1 MNTPN
6 TNSVAQEKSRNRV
19 SSSQVIILIVVV
31 VLAASQ
37 LTQVRRAT
45 ATGPDMLT
53 LTDMLQNGQG
63 EAALQLVVAA
73 AAELGSWSAAPGDEL
88 AYDPYMSRKIR
99 GSSLDYDE
107 FPDCGNPK
115 VASDEQACFA
125 QFQMLER
132 QVRFGPSFFS
142 TPEEGGGATPRP
154 AFDDLLSTYIEEVGH
169 SWQEYL
175 FETEGRGSGART
187 RQTTLAESERWS
199 FGREYQVKRY
209 ILSLNGTLVNLSDQQ
224 RSSLTAQ
231 ICEGYANP
239 LGHDVP
245 EYGAPAGWPHPEGW
259 PVTAPTPDEL
269 AAFCSQA

>member
-6 TNSVAQEKSRNRV
+6 TFSVAQEKSRNRV
-19 SSSQVIILIVVV
+19 SGSQVIILIVVA

-37 LTQVRRAT
+37 LMQVRRAT

-88 AYDPYMSRKIR
+88 TYDPYMSRKIR

-115 VASDEQACFA
+115 VASDEQACRA
-125 QFQMLER
+125 QFQMLEH

-142 TPEEGGGATPRP
+142 TPEDGGGATPRP

-175 FETEGRGSGART
+175 YETEGRGSGART

-209 ILSLNGTLVNLSDQQ
+209 ILSLDGTLVNLSDQQ
-224 RSSLTAQ
+224 RVSLTTQ

-269 AAFCSQA
+269 VAFCAGA